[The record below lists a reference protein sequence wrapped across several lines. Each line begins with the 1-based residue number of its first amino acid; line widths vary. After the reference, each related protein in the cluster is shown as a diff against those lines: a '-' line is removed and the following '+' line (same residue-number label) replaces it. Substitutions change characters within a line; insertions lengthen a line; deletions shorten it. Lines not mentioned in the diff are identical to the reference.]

1 MGERKNWKVHFVLLA
16 AFLFVFFSAVV
27 LILSSRYIDDKLLES
42 NEKDAMDLAQ
52 IVTNNF
58 DISDSEVAYMK
69 TLTFNE
75 MEVDP
80 INRRLLDVGTG
91 VKLDAPTISIYIV
104 APLQEEEIKYSIE
117 DLETSEFFGLEVG
130 TPLNAI
136 WLCNAAISE
145 DGTAILK
152 ERDDIYRYT
161 HITDEM
167 EYGFEQK
174 DAFGTFS
181 EDEWGAVITGYAP
194 VYTVEGNFVGLL
206 GIDMDIDE
214 YQQDVHKMVS
224 KVIVLFFASA
234 VVLFGLFFFFYL
246 KYIQNQ
252 KAKMYF
258 DFYSTISHDMRT
270 PMNGIIGLTELAES
284 ENDPVEMH
292 QYFKKIEESSNYL
305 LSLINDTLD
314 VGKISNGKMT
324 LQPETIGYVTLIDN
338 IVDMVR
344 ESAKNRKV
352 YFQELMTFREKDCYV
367 KVDPMRFKQIFVNL
381 LSNAIKFTPEGGTV
395 IFDIECEKTEKMM
408 MCVFTIKDT
417 GVGMSKD
424 FMERRMFQPFSQ
436 EKNSRTELYTG
447 SGLGLSIVKYLVDQ
461 MNGTIT
467 VQSEV
472 GIGTTFVV
480 DINLPCVERPEG
492 ILQEEKKVDYKEIL
506 PGKKVLLCE
515 DHPLNTEIAK
525 KLLEKMGC
533 VVEVAVNGKIG
544 LERFA
549 QSSLNEFDAVLM
561 DIRMPEMDGMEATKR
576 IRSLPRE
583 DAMRVPIIAMT
594 ANAYEED
601 IRHSKEAGMNEHLSK
616 PIQPI
621 KLYETLAYFIDKYEK
636 A

>member
-1 MGERKNWKVHFVLLA
+1 
-16 AFLFVFFSAVV
+16 
-27 LILSSRYIDDKLLES
+27 
-42 NEKDAMDLAQ
+42 
-52 IVTNNF
+52 
-58 DISDSEVAYMK
+58 
-69 TLTFNE
+69 
-75 MEVDP
+75 
-80 INRRLLDVGTG
+80 
-91 VKLDAPTISIYIV
+91 
-104 APLQEEEIKYSIE
+104 
-117 DLETSEFFGLEVG
+117 
-130 TPLNAI
+130 
-136 WLCNAAISE
+136 
-145 DGTAILK
+145 
-152 ERDDIYRYT
+152 
-161 HITDEM
+161 
-167 EYGFEQK
+167 
-174 DAFGTFS
+174 
-181 EDEWGAVITGYAP
+181 
-194 VYTVEGNFVGLL
+194 
-206 GIDMDIDE
+206 
-214 YQQDVHKMVS
+214 
-224 KVIVLFFASA
+224 
-234 VVLFGLFFFFYL
+234 
-246 KYIQNQ
+246 
-252 KAKMYF
+252 
-258 DFYSTISHDMRT
+258 
-270 PMNGIIGLTELAES
+270 
-284 ENDPVEMH
+284 
-292 QYFKKIEESSNYL
+292 
-305 LSLINDTLD
+305 
-314 VGKISNGKMT
+314 
-324 LQPETIGYVTLIDN
+324 
-338 IVDMVR
+338 
-344 ESAKNRKV
+344 
-352 YFQELMTFREKDCYV
+352 
-367 KVDPMRFKQIFVNL
+367 
-381 LSNAIKFTPEGGTV
+381 
-395 IFDIECEKTEKMM
+395 M